1 MAELLMTNRC
11 VTRMEINAKPQTS
24 VLIELTDVSKTY
36 RASAGTFQALQHINL
51 KFFQGEFVGVI
62 GKSGSGKSTLVNMIT
77 GIDRPS
83 TGRVLVDGLD
93 IHAMKE
99 SQQARWRGLNLGVVF
114 QFFQLLPMLTLV
126 ENVLLPMD
134 FCDKYEPHNRL
145 RRAMDLLAM
154 MGLEDQAHQLPN
166 AVSGGQQQS
175 AAIARALAND
185 PPIIIADEPT
195 GNLDAKTADAVYDK
209 FEALSGEG
217 RTIVMITHDPDIEQ
231 RLSRTVLL
239 SDGEIVDPLLARAF
253 SWLPRPA
260 LKRLGRRVIRQQ
272 YPRGTILDVSGSLAR
287 KFILVESGKIQ
298 ISNLRKGQRM
308 RPVIL
313 APGSFFAGKAL
324 LQEHKWRD
332 FSAQVVSDLADV
344 ALLDGEQLDSILGD
358 TPRGQSELRKRLRDH
373 LLGKVDL
380 KDTGGLIS

>member
-1 MAELLMTNRC
+1 MGN
-11 VTRMEINAKPQTS
+11 NAKNQPS
-24 VLIELTDVSKTY
+24 GLIELTDISKTY
-36 RASAGTFQALQHINL
+36 HSSAGSFQALQNINL
-51 KFFQGEFVGVI
+51 ELFQGEFVGVI

-83 TGRVLVDGLD
+83 EGKVLVDGLD

-99 SQQARWRGLNLGVVF
+99 SRQARWRGLTLGVVF

-145 RRAMDLLAM
+145 KRAMDLLAM
-154 MGLEDQAHQLPN
+154 MGLEDLAHQLPN

-209 FEALSGEG
+209 FESLSGEG
-217 RTIVMITHDPDIEQ
+217 RTIIMITHDPDIEQ

-239 SDGEIVDPLLARAF
+239 SDGEIVDPLLARVF
-253 SWLPRPA
+253 PWLPKPTLR
-260 LKRLGRRVIRQQ
+260 RLGQHLTRQEYSQ
-272 YPRGTILDVSGSLAR
+272 GTDLDISGGLAR
-287 KFILVESGKIQ
+287 QFILVDDGQIKLNYSKKSQQKKSITLTSG
-298 ISNLRKGQRM
+298 N
-308 RPVIL
+308 
-313 APGSFFAGKAL
+313 FFAGKD
-324 LQEHKWRD
+324 QIDDKQWHS
-332 FSAQVVSDLADV
+332 FQAQVVSDFACV
-344 ALLDGEQLDSILGD
+344 ALLDAEHFYNALVDIPKAHL
-358 TPRGQSELRKRLRDH
+358 ELQTRLQAH
-373 LLGKVDL
+373 LSGKPHAN
-380 KDTGGLIS
+380 DTGGLLS